1 MTYLPQE
8 SFFFSGTI
16 IENLIFGLDSPPSFE
31 QIIEVCEIV
40 QLNEFINQQ
49 PLRYETLLEEGGN
62 NLSGGQRQRLAIARA
77 LLKNPDILI
86 LDEATSGLDTLLEH
100 AIMNYLLNLKEKTI
114 IFIAHHLPIAK
125 ACDQILVLHEGHL
138 VEKGTHDE
146 LRFADGIYQK
156 LWEI

>member
-62 NLSGGQRQRLAIARA
+62 NLSGGQRQRLALARA
-77 LLKNPDILI
+77 LLKIR
-86 LDEATSGLDTLLEH
+86 T
-100 AIMNYLLNLKEKTI
+100 Y
-114 IFIAHHLPIAK
+114 
-125 ACDQILVLHEGHL
+125 
-138 VEKGTHDE
+138 
-146 LRFADGIYQK
+146 
-156 LWEI
+156 

>member
-1 MTYLPQE
+1 MFKHASL
-8 SFFFSGTI
+8 
-16 IENLIFGLDSPPSFE
+16 NNIFYGA
-31 QIIEVCEIV
+31 
-40 QLNEFINQQ
+40 
-49 PLRYETLLEEGGN
+49 T
-62 NLSGGQRQRLAIARA
+62 
-77 LLKNPDILI
+77 DILI

-156 LWEI
+156 SDKIISFCAATR

>member
-1 MTYLPQE
+1 
-8 SFFFSGTI
+8 
-16 IENLIFGLDSPPSFE
+16 SPPSFE

-62 NLSGGQRQRLAIARA
+62 NLSGGQRQRLALARA

-100 AIMNYLLNLKEKTI
+100 AIMNYLLNLKE
-114 IFIAHHLPIAK
+114 
-125 ACDQILVLHEGHL
+125 
-138 VEKGTHDE
+138 
-146 LRFADGIYQK
+146 
-156 LWEI
+156 